1 MNEQL
6 LVCGGFIIGVFVS
19 QFANI
24 IEIVISLLM
33 RKKEK

>member
-24 IEIVISLLM
+24 IELIITLLT
-33 RKKEK
+33 KKQEL